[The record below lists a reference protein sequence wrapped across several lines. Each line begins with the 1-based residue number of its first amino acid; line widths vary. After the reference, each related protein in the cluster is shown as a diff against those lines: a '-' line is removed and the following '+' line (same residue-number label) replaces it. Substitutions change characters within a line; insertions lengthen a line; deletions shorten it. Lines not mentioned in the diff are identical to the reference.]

1 MNCFLKIAA
10 LCTLLG
16 AVQAFSGEEEIV
28 RPFIEAR
35 EKVRAQQNMLK
46 KKKPGLPAP
55 GMCRKPQGVLR
66 RPTPSI
72 RLFFLKRR
80 E

>member
-1 MNCFLKIAA
+1 MNCFFKIAA

-16 AVQAFSGEEEIV
+16 AVQAFAGEEEIV

-46 KKKPGLPAP
+46 KEETRAP
-55 GMCRKPQGVLR
+55 GSGDGAGSRKAISR

-72 RLFFLKRR
+72 RLFF
-80 E
+80 

>member
-1 MNCFLKIAA
+1 MNCFFKIAA

-16 AVQAFSGEEEIV
+16 AVQAFAGEEEIV

-46 KKKPGLPAP
+46 KEETRAP
-55 GMCRKPQGVLR
+55 GSGDVQEAGKRIRVAQR
-66 RPTPSI
+66 RLSAY
-72 RLFFLKRR
+72 FF
-80 E
+80 